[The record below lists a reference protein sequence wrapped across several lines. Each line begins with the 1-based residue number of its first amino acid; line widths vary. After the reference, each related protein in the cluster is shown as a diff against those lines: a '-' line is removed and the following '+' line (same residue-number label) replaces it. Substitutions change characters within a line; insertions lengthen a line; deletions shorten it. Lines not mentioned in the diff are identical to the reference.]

1 MNVFEQNP
9 LAGIVVVAI
18 VACVLL
24 FAAGVIR
31 IFRSAKTEDEKTTHD
46 IALEVLSGLWGNGQD
61 RVDRL
66 SAAGYDPT
74 EVQAAVNRLLEERNG
89 K

>member
-1 MNVFEQNP
+1 MDVFEQNP

-31 IFRSAKTEDEKTTHD
+31 IFRSAKTEDEKTIHD

-61 RVDRL
+61 RVERL
-66 SAAGYDPT
+66 SAAGYDAEEVQT
-74 EVQAAVNRLLEERNG
+74 EVNKILKSRE
-89 K
+89 